1 MKIKEWRRLVSPLSA
16 VWAVFAVG
24 SAIVLIRGFK
34 HLFSEAFLGVLYGL
48 ALAVMMVGSY
58 WTIPYLVRVIRKCQ
72 LWIFGD
78 EPIDL
83 ALLLRFFGAVLLLPL
98 LGAILGAIV
107 LVKKI
112 DIFMNKR
119 N

>member
-1 MKIKEWRRLVSPLSA
+1 
-16 VWAVFAVG
+16 
-24 SAIVLIRGFK
+24 
-34 HLFSEAFLGVLYGL
+34 
-48 ALAVMMVGSY
+48 MMVGSY